1 MTQGK
6 EDEKKKV
13 YRRPFLLRGKDT
25 KVKKGISELIYQSP
39 AHSAHSFKVGA
50 HSIGAYSLTHSISA
64 YRKKGVEWEEFK
76 GERKQG

>member
-25 KVKKGISELIYQSP
+25 KVKKEISELIYQSP

-50 HSIGAYSLTHSISA
+50 HSIGAYSLTHSLN
-64 YRKKGVEWEEFK
+64 
-76 GERKQG
+76 